1 MNDINV
7 LQCSHFFDNL
17 ARGIAPPVNVTVN
30 GRNYNMGYYLADG
43 IYPPWATLIRPISSP
58 QSNKHKYFTAKQA
71 EYRKE
76 VEHAFCVLQAT
87 YQIIKEGP
95 TRLWDVYDL
104 EYIVDCVIIL
114 HNMGIMYEQGMEE
127 LQPKDYDDAFV
138 PTLNAN

>member
-7 LQCSHFFDNL
+7 LQRSHLFDNL

-43 IYPPWATLIRPISSP
+43 IYPPWATLIGPISSP
-58 QSNKHKYFTAKQA
+58 QRNKHKYFAAKQA

-76 VEHAFCVLQAT
+76 VERAFGVLQAK

-95 TRLWDVYDL
+95 ARL
-104 EYIVDCVIIL
+104 
-114 HNMGIMYEQGMEE
+114 
-127 LQPKDYDDAFV
+127 
-138 PTLNAN
+138 